1 VPTDRADQVQPPEPR
16 APRPQDDLW
25 PEIEP
30 ESARRLAVG
39 ATRAFALRGFHATT
53 TRDISERAGMSTGGL
68 YVHFQSKEELL
79 FQISLIGHR
88 QALAVVVEAAAGV
101 STNMSTGADQADG
114 EAEPVARLRAV
125 VRAFAAWHA
134 EKHQAALVLQ
144 YELGALSPPH
154 LAEVAEVRRE
164 IDRVMRETIQA
175 GVDAGCFDAP
185 DLAGVALALLSLCID
200 VARWYTDGH
209 WRSPESIGD
218 LYADLAV
225 RMLRAEAPAA
235 GCDAAP

>member
-1 VPTDRADQVQPPEPR
+1 MTMDSDRR
-16 APRPQDDLW
+16 AGARIPDELW

-30 ESARRLAVG
+30 EAARRLAIG
-39 ATRAFALRGFHATT
+39 ATRAFAERGFHATT

-88 QALAVVVEAAAGV
+88 RALAVMVEAAK
-101 STNMSTGADQADG
+101 TQD
-114 EAEPVARLRAV
+114 EPVARLRAV
-125 VRAFAAWHA
+125 VREFAAWHA

-144 YELGALSPPH
+144 YELGALSAEH
-154 LAEVAEVRRE
+154 FAEVAEVRRG
-164 IDRVMRETIQA
+164 IDRVMRQTIRA
-175 GVDAGCFDAP
+175 GMDAGCFDVP
-185 DLAGVALALLSLCID
+185 DLAGTSLALLSLCID
-200 VARWYTDGH
+200 VARWYSIGH

-225 RMLRAEAPAA
+225 RMLRADGPGVGA
-235 GCDAAP
+235 G